1 MKRTLSC
8 LALFVL
14 LLLLA
19 ACGGAKPEG
28 RAINRTIELTEYA
41 FSPSS
46 LDLRVGD
53 VVTLKLVNKGQ
64 LEHEVMFGR
73 EVMTENGRPNGFHT
87 DMFSSAGVEPKVI
100 GGEMSHTHE
109 HEGHMVVV
117 APGKEATMVFTVV
130 EKMAGEWE
138 MGCFLLSGVH
148 YDSGMKG
155 TVVVTP

>member
-1 MKRTLSC
+1 MKRTLSF
-8 LALFVL
+8 LALIL
-14 LLLLA
+14 SAIWLSG
-19 ACGGAKPEG
+19 CGGAKPEG
-28 RAINRTIELTEYA
+28 RAISQTIEMTEYA
-41 FSPSS
+41 YDPSS

-73 EVMTENGRPNGFHT
+73 EMATNEGRPNGYHI

-100 GGEMSHTHE
+100 GGEMSHTHD

-117 APGKEATMVFTVV
+117 APGKEATMVFTVD
-130 EKMAGEWE
+130 EKMIGEWE
-138 MGCFLLSGVH
+138 IGCFLLSGVH

-155 TVVVTP
+155 KVVITP

>member
-1 MKRTLSC
+1 MKRILP
-8 LALFVL
+8 L
-14 LLLLA
+14 LLFAVWLA
-19 ACGGAKPEG
+19 ACGGARPEA
-28 RAINRTIELTEYA
+28 RTVSQTIEMSEYA
-41 FSPSS
+41 FNPSS

-64 LEHEVMFGR
+64 LEHEIMFGR
-73 EVMTENGRPNGFHT
+73 EVMTENGRPNGHHT

-117 APGKEATMVFTVV
+117 APGKEATMVFTVD
-130 EKMAGEWE
+130 EKMVGEWE

-155 TVVVTP
+155 KVVVAP